1 MDLLLDTHTLIWFFN
16 ADEQLSI
23 NARNLVAN
31 PTNNC
36 FLSIASIWEMGI
48 KISLNKLELR
58 GNLAQVAQF
67 MAENAIEL
75 LPITFGHVQQL
86 TALPFHH
93 RDPFDRIIIAQ
104 ALIEQLVL
112 VTKDAVFGQY
122 RTATVWD

>member
-67 MAENAIEL
+67 MAENAIQL

-122 RTATVWD
+122 KAVTVWD

>member
-67 MAENAIEL
+67 MAENSIEL

-122 RTATVWD
+122 KAATVWD

>member
-16 ADEQLSI
+16 ADEQLST

-48 KISLNKLELR
+48 KVSLNKLELR

-67 MAENAIEL
+67 MAENSIEL

-122 RTATVWD
+122 RAATVWD